1 LPSICHAISSATHIP
16 EDKLKNENLSSS
28 RNRAMLKIF
37 YKVGANLSA
46 LRNTKDFYS
55 FLGTDGEKIMD
66 EILVLLT
73 EKK

>member
-1 LPSICHAISSATHIP
+1 MEAY
-16 EDKLKNENLSSS
+16 LSSTS
-28 RNRAMLKIF
+28 RNRAILRIF
-37 YKVGANLSA
+37 YQVGANLSA
-46 LRNTKDFYS
+46 LRNKTDVYS